1 MKKNVWLVTSLAL
14 GLSFTTVSCG
24 SDDNESEYTKIAN
37 IDYSSANAE
46 NWGKYMVQVALR
58 LQQDANDL
66 YDDWSKSYKGGKP
79 YAELFKNPVAE
90 GNTFGKSVEDL
101 IDGCWDIANEV
112 GGAKIGDPY
121 DLYVD
126 GKTEKALYAVE
137 SWYSWHSREDY
148 RNNIYSIRN
157 AYYGTRNG
165 SISEKSLSKAIAAV
179 NTALDTEVKN
189 AITNAADKIWA
200 IPAPFRNNIASAE
213 AREASK
219 ACQALAEILKSKLK
233 PAAAKLSEE
242 VLKPVVTDYVDVV
255 VLPTYADLKR
265 ENTKLYEAVV
275 AFQKAPSQAAMNACA
290 AQWLVAREP
299 WETSEAFLF
308 GPVADRGLDPNMDS
322 WPLDQAGIV
331 QVLER
336 ASFGDLDWTGEYDEK
351 DEKIAKKQSLRGFH
365 TLEFLVFKDGKARVI
380 K

>member
-1 MKKNVWLVTSLAL
+1 M
-14 GLSFTTVSCG
+14 
-24 SDDNESEYTKIAN
+24 
-37 IDYSSANAE
+37 
-46 NWGKYMVQVALR
+46 
-58 LQQDANDL
+58 QQDANDL

>member
-1 MKKNVWLVTSLAL
+1 M

-90 GNTFGKSVEDL
+90 GNTFGKSVENL

-331 QVLER
+331 QVLEK
-336 ASFGDLDWTGEYDEK
+336 ASFGDLDWTGEYDEDDK
-351 DEKIAKKQSLRGFH
+351 KIAKTQSLRGFH
-365 TLEFLVFKDGKARVI
+365 TLEFLIFKDGKARVI